1 MLRRSCLLLAGFLA
15 AVAPLCA
22 QITVS
27 FPASASS
34 KALDGRVLL
43 LLSTDPSAEPRMQI
57 NDTMQSQIV
66 FGTTVDGLAPG
77 QPVTITAEA
86 AGYPIRSLSKVP
98 PGDYYVQAVLNI
110 YETFHRANGTTV
122 KLAPD
127 RGEGQHWNLAPGNLY
142 SKPVKVHI
150 DSNTRLQVQLTETI
164 PPIKAP
170 PDTKYVRHLRIQ
182 SDLLTKFWGTPMYLS
197 AVVLLP
203 EGFGEHPNAH
213 FPLAIVTDTLVD

>member
-1 MLRRSCLLLAGFLA
+1 MLRRFCFLLAGFLA

-27 FPASASS
+27 FPASVSS

-43 LLSTDPSAEPRMQI
+43 LLSTNPSAEPRMQI

-98 PGDYYVQAVLNI
+98 KGDYYVQAVLNI

-142 SKPVKVHI
+142 SKPVKAHI
-150 DSNTRLQVQLTETI
+150 DGHARLALVLSETM
-164 PPIKAP
+164 PPIPAE
-170 PDTKYVRHLRIQ
+170 PDTKYIRHIRIQ
-182 SDLLTKFWGTPMYLS
+182 SELLTRFWGAPMYLS
-197 AVVLLP
+197 AIIMVP
-203 EGFGEHPNAH
+203 DGF
-213 FPLAIVTDTLVD
+213 